1 MALIKC
7 PKCGHSVLSAASK
20 CPGCGRALDPA
31 LRDVI
36 RVDRRRRGWIVVGG
50 LLGVAVIA
58 LGVWAVESGGP
69 MSAAGAPL
77 TAPQP
82 LSPAPLPVPSSADT
96 LSIMTPAS
104 ESRQPGA
111 VIPDRPPTRPLVNPP
126 LARADTAPP
135 LESETLWTQTWVN
148 VRERPGTTSTVVKIL
163 LPGQPVSVINP
174 DRQWSVVYVDGKRL
188 GYLSVALLAERPP
201 GQ

>member
-7 PKCGHSVLSAASK
+7 SKCGHTVLSAASK

-31 LRDVI
+31 QRDAI

-50 LLGVAVIA
+50 LLGVAGIA
-58 LGVWAVESGGP
+58 IGVWAVQSGGP
-69 MSAAGAPL
+69 MSSAGAPPA
-77 TAPQP
+77 TPQP
-82 LSPAPLPVPSSADT
+82 LLQAPLPNPPSADT
-96 LSIMTPAS
+96 LSIMTPAR

-111 VIPDRPPTRPLVNPP
+111 VITERQPTRPVVSSP
-126 LARADTAPP
+126 LARVDSATPR
-135 LESETLWTQTWVN
+135 ESETLWTQTWVN

-188 GYLSVALLAERPP
+188 GYLSVALLTERPP